1 MTPAMPEEVEVTQ
14 CALLPLANEE
24 TERRRDAIEI
34 LIPTEGAAVDI
45 AYRTDDGEERK
56 TFLRAPL
63 VALIP
68 DGRICRV
75 QCRPPGG
82 TLLLRIAPDFLAQ
95 QTRAALGVA
104 VPRLATRYS
113 TLDPFVREVGNALQE
128 ELRSGLQ
135 PNAAYLEPL
144 VRVLA
149 VHLVRHYGGVASSGV
164 LGTGLPQHKLRRV
177 QAFIDEHITEPL
189 HVAQLATE
197 VHMSSFHFARMFK
210 QATGQPPHLYVV
222 MQRVE
227 RAKSLLSA
235 SDLALIDVAAQVG
248 FRTQGHF
255 CGVFLRYTGFTPRT
269 FRLDTCTA
277 LSSSVARNFAT

>member
-1 MTPAMPEEVEVTQ
+1 MAPAVPEVAGATR
-14 CALLPLANEE
+14 CALLLLANEE

-45 AYRTDDGEERK
+45 VYRTDDGEERK

-75 QCRPPGG
+75 QCRPAGG

-95 QTRAALGVA
+95 QTRAALGDS
-104 VPRLATRYS
+104 VPRLAARYCA
-113 TLDPFVREVGNALQE
+113 LDPFIREVGNALQA
-128 ELRSGLQ
+128 ELRSGQ
-135 PNAAYLEPL
+135 SPNAAYLEPL

-149 VHLVRHYGGVASSGV
+149 VHLVRHYGGAASSGV
-164 LGTGLPQHKLRRV
+164 LATGLPQHKLRRV
-177 QAFIDEHITEPL
+177 QAFIDEHISESIQ
-189 HVAQLATE
+189 VGQLATE

-227 RAKSLLSA
+227 RAKSLLCA
-235 SDLALIDVAAQVG
+235 SELALIDVAAQVG

-269 FRLDTCTA
+269 FRLGSCA
-277 LSSSVARNFAT
+277 AWSSCVARNSAT